1 MHHTKEFTKYSF
13 QKKTWLIV
21 ALMIKIIVFGT
32 LFIGVFF
39 LLKNYISPILLFVF
53 LHIILL
59 ACLLIFLYVH
69 KLKSHGSHDHES
81 QIK

>member
-21 ALMIKIIVFGT
+21 ALMIKVVILGT
-32 LFIGVFF
+32 AFAGLFF
-39 LLKNYISPILLFVF
+39 LLKNYISPVFLFVF

-59 ACLLIFLYVH
+59 ACLLIFLYMH
-69 KLKSHGSHDHES
+69 KRKSHSGHDHDS
-81 QIK
+81 QVK